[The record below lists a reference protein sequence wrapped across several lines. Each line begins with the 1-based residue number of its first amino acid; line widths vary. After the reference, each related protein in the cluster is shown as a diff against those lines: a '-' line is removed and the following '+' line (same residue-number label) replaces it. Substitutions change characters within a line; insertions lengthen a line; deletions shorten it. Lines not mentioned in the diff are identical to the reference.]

1 VSAVTRFAPSQSE
14 AISRIVAGGAFGPP
28 MSGGAITLVETS
40 VAYDG
45 SVISEESGVQPH
57 DAGHD
62 MESSNVPSVLAGLLP
77 PVKIADED

>member
-1 VSAVTRFAPSQSE
+1 MRLALSQSE
-14 AISRIVAGGAFGPP
+14 AINRIVAGGVFGPP
-28 MSGGAITLVETS
+28 MSDGAITRVETS
-40 VAYDG
+40 VPYDG
-45 SVISEESGVQPH
+45 SVISEESGLQPH